1 MMKSKISPLN
11 NTGYSRF
18 QNSYMERLHSEL
30 REGII
35 VPPRSLVEIC
45 FHGRGGQG
53 AVTAANL
60 LAAAALQ
67 DGNKGVQAFPLFGA
81 ERRGAPVRA
90 FARISGEEIHLRSE
104 IYNPDIVIVLDESIM
119 DIVDV
124 LKGVKDEGKILIN
137 TRKKPNDFEF
147 SKKYHVATVDATGI
161 ALKHAILVGGM
172 PVVNTP
178 ILGSIPKILD
188 RVTLQSIQNVIRGK
202 WIGKKDLGE
211 RNVKATQDAFDQ
223 TGVNF

>member
-1 MMKSKISPLN
+1 MGHPH
-11 NTGYSRF
+11 F
-18 QNSYMERLHSEL
+18 AL

-35 VPPRSLVEIC
+35 VSSTSLVEIC

-67 DGNKGVQAFPLFGA
+67 DGNKGVQAFPFFGA

-90 FARISGEEIHLRSE
+90 FARISEEEIHLRSE

-124 LKGVKDEGKILIN
+124 LKGLKDDGKILIN
-137 TRKKPNDFEF
+137 TRRLPTDFEF
-147 SKKYHVATVDATGI
+147 SKKYHTATVDATGI
-161 ALKHAILVGGM
+161 ALKYDILVGGI

-178 ILGSIPKILD
+178 ILGSVPQILD
-188 RVTLQSIQNVIRGK
+188 RVTLQSIQDVIRSK
-202 WIGKKDLGE
+202 WTGKKELGE
-211 RNVKATQDAFDQ
+211 RNVKATQDAYDH
-223 TGVNF
+223 TEVNF

>member
-1 MMKSKISPLN
+1 M
-11 NTGYSRF
+11 GH
-18 QNSYMERLHSEL
+18 LHFEL
-30 REGII
+30 REGIM
-35 VPPRSLVEIC
+35 VSSKSLVEIC

-90 FARISGEEIHLRSE
+90 FARISGDEIHLRSE
-104 IYNPDIVIVLDESIM
+104 IYNPDIIIVLDESIM

-124 LKGVKDEGKILIN
+124 LKGMKDDGKILIN

-147 SKKYHVATVDATGI
+147 SKRYHVATVDATSI
-161 ALKHAILVGGM
+161 ALKYNILVGGM

-178 ILGSIPKILD
+178 ILGSVPKILD
-188 RVTLQSIQNVIRGK
+188 RVTLQSIQNVIQCK
-202 WIGKKDLGE
+202 WTGKKELGE

-223 TGVNF
+223 TEVNF

>member
-1 MMKSKISPLN
+1 
-11 NTGYSRF
+11 
-18 QNSYMERLHSEL
+18 L
-30 REGII
+30 REGIM
-35 VPPRSLVEIC
+35 VSSKSLVEIC

-90 FARISGEEIHLRSE
+90 FARISGDEIHLRSE
-104 IYNPDIVIVLDESIM
+104 IYNPNVVIVLDESIM

-147 SKKYHVATVDATGI
+147 SKKYHVATVDATAI
-161 ALKHAILVGGM
+161 ALKYNILVGGM

-202 WIGKKDLGE
+202 WIGKKELGE

-223 TGVNF
+223 TEVSV

>member
-1 MMKSKISPLN
+1 M
-11 NTGYSRF
+11 GH
-18 QNSYMERLHSEL
+18 LHFGL

-35 VPPRSLVEIC
+35 VLSKSLVEIC
-45 FHGRGGQG
+45 FYGRGGQG

-81 ERRGAPVRA
+81 ERRGAPVKA

-124 LKGVKDEGKILIN
+124 LKGVKDDGKILIN
-137 TRKKPNDFEF
+137 TRKKPIDFEF
-147 SKKYHVATVDATGI
+147 SKKNHVATVDATGI

-188 RVTLQSIQNVIRGK
+188 RVTLQSIQNVIRSK

-223 TGVNF
+223 TEVNF

>member
-1 MMKSKISPLN
+1 MDH
-11 NTGYSRF
+11 
-18 QNSYMERLHSEL
+18 LHSEL

-35 VPPRSLVEIC
+35 VSSKSLVEIC

-81 ERRGAPVRA
+81 ERRGAPVKA
-90 FARISGEEIHLRSE
+90 FARISGDEIHLRSE

-124 LKGVKDEGKILIN
+124 LKGLKDDGKILIN
-137 TRKKPNDFEF
+137 TRRNPNDFPF
-147 SKKYHVATVDATGI
+147 SKKYHVATVDATGV
-161 ALKHAILVGGM
+161 ALKYNILVGGI

-178 ILGSIPKILD
+178 ILGSVPKILD
-188 RVTLQSIQNVIRGK
+188 RVTLQSIQKVIQNK
-202 WIGKKDLGE
+202 WTGKKELGD
-211 RNVKATQDAFDQ
+211 RNVKATQDAFD
-223 TGVNF
+223 TTEVNF

>member
-1 MMKSKISPLN
+1 MFPRTRRTRSSHCSKSSCC
-11 NTGYSRF
+11 G
-18 QNSYMERLHSEL
+18 
-30 REGII
+30 
-35 VPPRSLVEIC
+35 SL
-45 FHGRGGQG
+45 
-53 AVTAANL
+53 
-60 LAAAALQ
+60 ALQ

-90 FARISGEEIHLRSE
+90 FARISEDEIHLRSE
-104 IYNPDIVIVLDESIM
+104 VYNPDIVIVLDEGIM

-178 ILGSIPKILD
+178 ILGSVPKILD
-188 RVTLQSIQNVIRGK
+188 RVTLRSIQNVIQGK
-202 WIGKKDLGE
+202 WTGKKELGE
-211 RNVKATQDAFDQ
+211 RNVKATQDAFEQ
-223 TGVNF
+223 TEVNF

>member
-1 MMKSKISPLN
+1 MQKNLI
-11 NTGYSRF
+11 
-18 QNSYMERLHSEL
+18 E
-30 REGII
+30 I
-35 VPPRSLVEIC
+35 V

-60 LAAAALQ
+60 LVAAALK
-67 DGNKGVQAFPLFGA
+67 DGNKGVQAFPFFGA

-124 LKGVKDEGKILIN
+124 LKGLKEDGKILIN
-137 TRKKPNDFEF
+137 TRKKPNDFSF
-147 SKKYHVATVDATGI
+147 SKKYSTATVDATGV
-161 ALKHAILVGGM
+161 ALKNEILVGGI

-178 ILGSIPKILD
+178 ILGAIPKILD
-188 RVTLQSIQNVIRGK
+188 KVSLNSIKEVVKEK
-202 WIGKKDLGE
+202 WKGE
-211 RNVKATQDAFDQ
+211 LSEKNIKATQEAYDQ
-223 TGVNF
+223 VVVNF